1 MDNTTRQMW
10 QLNKYLWMSLAGVLL
25 YIPIAWAQGVFEAP
39 FWVVAA
45 LFGVGVAEG
54 GTRSYLGYQ
63 HGGMLGARTSAWF
76 NYAEIGMITVGIAI
90 SGGIHS
96 DLWLLYFVTMMF
108 ESLYATS
115 RRKRLLDLHIT
126 AFYLLGTLP
135 RQLLAPHPDVPG
147 VYARL
152 FATHIFFLIIV
163 TALGRR
169 ISVQNE
175 ERERELA
182 LLREQRAGAEERARI
197 AREVHDSLGHALVSI
212 ILRLEL
218 AARLVSRSPDEAE
231 SILKE
236 EIPALRAA
244 WNEGRDLAFH
254 LRPWEQDANGENLPD
269 LLRRHIARFAER
281 AGLIVDFNVEGDD
294 WQLRPA
300 LTFGLTRIVQEALTN
315 AARHAQ
321 ATHLTVTLTCLPR
334 KTNEKQIECT
344 IQDNGVGFDAN
355 IQAQGVGLQSMRER
369 AEALG
374 GEFTIQSASGI
385 GTMVKVVIGS

>member
-39 FWVVAA
+39 FWMVAA
-45 LFGVGVAEG
+45 LFCVGVVEG
-54 GTRSYLGYQ
+54 GVRSYLGYR
-63 HGGMLGARTSAWF
+63 HGGALNERTSAWF
-76 NYAEIGMITVGIAI
+76 NYAEIGMITIGIAI

-108 ESLYATS
+108 ESLYASS
-115 RRKRLLDLHIT
+115 RRKRLLDLQMT

-135 RQLLAPHPDVPG
+135 RQLLSPHPDLPG

-152 FATHIFFLIIV
+152 FAVHMFFLIIV

-175 ERERELA
+175 ERGRELA

-218 AARLVSRSPDEAE
+218 AARLVSRSPEEAE

-254 LRPWEQDANGENLPD
+254 LHPWEQDANGENLPD

-281 AGLIVDFNVEGDD
+281 AGLIIDFKVEGDD
-294 WQLRPA
+294 WQLRPT
-300 LTFGLTRIVQEALTN
+300 LMFDLTRIVQEALTN
-315 AARHAQ
+315 AARHAH
-321 ATHLTVTLTCLPR
+321 ATEIIVTLACLPQN
-334 KTNEKQIECT
+334 TIECT
-344 IQDNGVGFDAN
+344 IQDNGVGFDVFA
-355 IQAQGVGLQSMRER
+355 QPQGVGLQSMRER

-374 GEFTIQSASGI
+374 GKFTVQSAPGI
-385 GTMVKVVIGS
+385 GTLVKVEVHG